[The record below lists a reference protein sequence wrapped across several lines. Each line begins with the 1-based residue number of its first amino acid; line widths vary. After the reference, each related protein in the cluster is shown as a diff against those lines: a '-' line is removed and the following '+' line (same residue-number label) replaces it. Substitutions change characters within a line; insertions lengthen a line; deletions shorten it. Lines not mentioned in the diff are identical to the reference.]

1 MCVCNHSDVPVS
13 RVLLDINFK
22 KCVFLPTCISKT
34 HEFHAY
40 LHSVEEQLR
49 NVPLEDAPAFPVQ
62 LHRSLPDVHLQ
73 VDDPV
78 RLRLELRDLV
88 VAVDAEGERRRL
100 AGTEGDQVAVQVAV
114 FVLENT

>member
-1 MCVCNHSDVPVS
+1 MDT
-13 RVLLDINFK
+13 RG
-22 KCVFLPTCISKT
+22 PT
-34 HEFHAY
+34 Y

-49 NVPLEDAPAFPVQ
+49 NLPLEDAPAFPVQ
-62 LHRSLPDVHLQ
+62 LDRTLSHVNLQ

-78 RLRLELRDLV
+78 RLRLELHDLV

-114 FVLENT
+114 FVLKIGKAFKNVHCLVPETTLSLWIANYF